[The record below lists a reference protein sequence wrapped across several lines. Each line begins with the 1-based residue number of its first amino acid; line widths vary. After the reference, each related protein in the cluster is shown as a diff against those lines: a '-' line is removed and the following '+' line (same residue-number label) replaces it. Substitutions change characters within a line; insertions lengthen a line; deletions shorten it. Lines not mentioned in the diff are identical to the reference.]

1 MDDPCSIVLAK
12 VHGMKPAS
20 LTTLC
25 KQYLSLKSQIDEL
38 NATSKPLADEAKA
51 IQLQVLE
58 LMQTEKL
65 TLHQKG
71 KVTASLEQ
79 KANTVSWA
87 AEFLAACGPEKV
99 TALKLAAGTTTAV
112 KISLQK

>member
-1 MDDPCSIVLAK
+1 
-12 VHGMKPAS
+12 MKPAS

-25 KQYLSLKSQIDEL
+25 KTYLSLKSQIDEL
-38 NATSKPLADEAKA
+38 NATAKPLADEAKNV
-51 IQLQVLE
+51 QQQVLD
-58 LMQTEKL
+58 LMQSQKMTV
-65 TLHQKG
+65 HQKG
-71 KVTASLEQ
+71 KVTASLEE
-79 KANTVSWA
+79 KVNSVSWA